1 MNEIIDF
8 LKKEDTPIVK
18 KMFTKKKNIV
28 TKDLTVKI
36 DIAKKHEDQLIEK
49 QKSLISVKI
58 KPLKEL
64 KRKNETIWL

>member
-18 KMFTKKKNIV
+18 KIFIKKKNII
-28 TKDLTVKI
+28 TKDLTTKI
-36 DIAKKHEDQLIEK
+36 DLAQKHENQLIEK

-58 KPLKEL
+58 KPLKEF